1 MKIGFFGDSFCA
13 EISDRPGYISGY
25 ETYISKLKNHY
36 DADVVNLG
44 VRGSSIYDSIL
55 LQIKPFID
63 RNEYPDV
70 CVFVWT
76 SRDRLFHRTY
86 RNLNIGTID
95 YKNHPLSTVVK
106 HYFAHLWDWELTD
119 LQYNATLQYFDS
131 NMLAS
136 FPKTTKIIHMWTCK
150 KMCDWKH
157 GIEIEAPLVDLAKQ
171 GREIEDPR
179 ADWAL
184 NHLDGEEKNN
194 LMFEQIKTLI
204 DNYTIIPDTIKNV
217 RNNM

>member
-13 EISDRPGYISGY
+13 EISDRPGHISGY

-44 VRGSSIYDSIL
+44 VVGSSIYDSIL
-55 LQIKPFID
+55 LQIKPFIN

-76 SRDRLFHRTY
+76 GRDRIFHRKH
-86 RNLNIGTID
+86 RNTTVGALH
-95 YKNHPLSTVVK
+95 YNHPLSAVVK
-106 HYFAHLWDWELTD
+106 GYFTHLWDWELVE
-119 LQYNATLQYFDS
+119 LQYTATLQYFDLT
-131 NMLAS
+131 MLAN
-136 FPKTTKIIHMWTCK
+136 FPKTTKIIHMWAFK
-150 KMCDWKH
+150 KICDWKH
-157 GIEIEAPLVDLAKQ
+157 GIEIESPLVDLAKQ
-171 GREIEDPR
+171 GREVIEPR
-179 ADWAL
+179 TDWAL

-204 DNYTIIPDTIKNV
+204 DNYTIITNTKEDKL
-217 RNNM
+217 